1 MRDSNLSGI
10 SLPDGASTGHGWAL
24 RRSWDVANKFAPA
37 LLLTVGV
44 AWVLY
49 LALTKIGQ
57 VQDLFLAATED
68 LPHHFF
74 LTMTLAVFT
83 ASGWLMIGSSLRGA
97 EVPDWVKGVI
107 ATACSLV
114 GPAILAFAYPAPG
127 TIGAILLYVPG
138 ILAPAFGLG
147 FLMTPGQRKGYPVDW
162 WISKLTG
169 LCASLTLVIYGL
181 LFLWPDFSGLLLGP
195 VAVLLVVGGA
205 AMWVVW
211 FLATRLPIVSILLV
225 ALIAL
230 GVYTGQFGKRA
241 VRTVSNTLGSHDT
254 RIQADVYA
262 KEWLAKHNGI
272 APLLITSDGGGI
284 RAAYWT
290 ALVLGALQDDLP
302 GFSEQV
308 YAASGVSGGSVGIA
322 EFASLLH
329 EEKARSALSIEFLSV
344 SLARLLTRDPLDS
357 VLCFGWGWHSLCS
370 GTDRQASA
378 EWLFEATNKRLGET
392 VSAPL
397 PFAIALNA
405 TNADT
410 GERLVMSNI
419 EMGGAEDVLKRMR
432 AGETLRLSTAMLLS
446 ARFPIISPVGE
457 LTLDGALVRILDG
470 GYFDNSGGA
479 TATDMLGVL
488 MKAAGK
494 NPVKPIALLVTNDP
508 LRARG
513 KFCEPPPETTP
524 DAHTSLAD
532 LLVTPIGTLDAG
544 RQNSAEQHRQ
554 EFRKAVEDAGGQ
566 VVELP
571 LFRCKG
577 DGEFP
582 LGWSLSGAVR
592 RQMDDKLK
600 LLRKDENGPYRTVMR
615 LVQ

>member
-1 MRDSNLSGI
+1 MLSPW
-10 SLPDGASTGHGWAL
+10 SCFRAVNGAWPGPTVEQV

-57 VQDLFLAATED
+57 AQDLFLAATED
-68 LPHHFF
+68 LSHHLF
-74 LTMTLAVFT
+74 LTMSLAVFT

-97 EVPDWVKGVI
+97 GVPEWVKGAI

-114 GPAILAFAYPAPG
+114 GPAMIAWAYPAPG
-127 TIGAILLYVPG
+127 TVGMILASLGILL
-138 ILAPAFGLG
+138 PAFWLG
-147 FLMTPGQRKGYPVDW
+147 FLMTPSQRQGQPVDLLVG
-162 WISKLTG
+162 KLTG
-169 LCASLTLVIYGL
+169 LCAGLTLVVYGT
-181 LFLWPDFSGLLLGP
+181 LFAWPDFSGLLLGP

-230 GVYTGQFGKRA
+230 GIFTGQFGKRA
-241 VRTVSNTLGSHDT
+241 VRTVHDHGT
-254 RIQADVYA
+254 RISVDAYA
-262 KEWLAKHNGI
+262 RGWLAKHPGKR
-272 APLLITSDGGGI
+272 PVLITSDGGGL
-284 RAAYWT
+284 RSAYWT

-302 GFSEQV
+302 KFSDQV

-329 EEKARSALSIEFLSV
+329 EEKARSSLSIEFLSV

-357 VLCFGWGWHSLCS
+357 VFCFGWGWRSLCS

-378 EWLFEATNKRLGET
+378 EWLFEATNKRLEEA

-410 GERLVMSNI
+410 GERLVMSNV

-432 AGETLRLSTAMLLS
+432 PGETLRLSTAMLLS

-457 LTLDGALVRILDG
+457 LTLDGASVRILDG

-479 TATDMLGVL
+479 TALDMLRMLV
-488 MKAAGK
+488 KAAGE
-494 NPVKPIALLVTNDP
+494 NPVNPIALFVTNEP

-513 KFCEPPPETTP
+513 KFCEPPPDTAP

-554 EFRKAVEDAGGQ
+554 EFRQAVENAGGQ

-577 DGEFP
+577 DAEFP

-592 RQMDDKLK
+592 AQIDDKLK
-600 LLRKDENGPYRTVMR
+600 LLRKDEKGPYRAVVRMLR
-615 LVQ
+615 